1 MTMPLPFAILLIAF
15 GLALVMFGLYLFYA
29 WLPLFYGL
37 FGFEI
42 GYLLGDRL
50 VGYGGWAAITLG
62 ALLAIIFAAATYVL
76 EPYGRIVIGY
86 LGGSLVALALLGLD
100 RSMGGI
106 VVAVVAVCGGVA
118 GALLAA
124 KFFDHFVIATTAFGG
139 AALSSLGA
147 RSLLFAA
154 SDGRGI
160 EVILTVALAAVG
172 IGLQLRNMPGWIP
185 APLVTKAG
193 PVAARQDPV
202 ERGRGQ

>member
-29 WLPLFYGL
+29 WLPFFYGL

-42 GYLLGDRL
+42 GFLFGDRL
-50 VGYGGWAAITLG
+50 LGYGGSAAVAVG
-62 ALLAIIFAAATYVL
+62 ALLGIVFAAATDLL
-76 EPYGRIVIGY
+76 EPYRRIVIGY

-106 VVAVVAVCGGVA
+106 VVALVAVCGGVA

-147 RSLLFAA
+147 RSLLFGA
-154 SDGRGI
+154 SGGRGI
-160 EVILTVALAAVG
+160 EVLLTIALAAVG
-172 IGLQLRNMPGWIP
+172 IGLQMRHLPSWIP
-185 APLVTKAG
+185 APLARNAG
-193 PVAARQDPV
+193 PEAARQDPV
-202 ERGRGQ
+202 SKAHGQ